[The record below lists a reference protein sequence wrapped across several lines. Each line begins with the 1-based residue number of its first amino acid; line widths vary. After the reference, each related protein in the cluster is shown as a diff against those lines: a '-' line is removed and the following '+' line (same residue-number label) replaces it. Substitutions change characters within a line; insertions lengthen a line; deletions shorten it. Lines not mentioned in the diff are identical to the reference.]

1 MDSAQTRS
9 LVSQA
14 SGTSEKTLGRK
25 PRSGYC
31 LRAVTCFLVFSVAG
45 AGWVVKCM
53 PGPEPHKGQ
62 HFINTQLPSKHSIH
76 LLFPG
81 FALLDN
87 RTSVLGRDGDGSV
100 SRNNCSS
107 LSCGQFHALQSLRS
121 WAIFMGGK
129 RVFLTQVNCGL
140 YYHLVKLLHLT
151 SLKLRKGLVDYYE
164 VGKTE

>member
-45 AGWVVKCM
+45 AGWGVKYM

-62 HFINTQLPSKHSIH
+62 HFINSQLPSKHSIH

-87 RTSVLGRDGDGSV
+87 RTSVLGREGDGSV

-107 LSCGQFHALQSLRS
+107 LSCGQFHALQSLHS
-121 WAIFMGGK
+121 
-129 RVFLTQVNCGL
+129 
-140 YYHLVKLLHLT
+140 LLGHFHGWKQGISHPSQLWPLSPPCEVVAFDFFEVEEGT
-151 SLKLRKGLVDYYE
+151 S
-164 VGKTE
+164 